1 MSALLMFLLPNLL
14 DWMVKGLDRA
24 LAALIRNAV
33 VGFGGSLSVAQWNVA
48 IGVAN
53 RLGWVMGF
61 VNMALCAL
69 GAVAGAVRARPAE
82 SLKSFAMAFLAWPVT
97 AAVISMVIPLQGV
110 VGQLTARVMDSAAG
124 EGADAASGSYIMSFV
139 SLMFAPLGGIAWLL
153 RVVLYLV
160 LVIGAVGLALS
171 MSMCSLSMILLV
183 GVAPVPLMTLGWSA
197 SRRVMTKWVQAFLGV
212 LLAPLCTALIIY
224 VGGALMNSSASG
236 LEGLWNTLVG
246 LAAIL
251 MGIYSPRLLMPAV
264 SFIGDN
270 VTARLQD
277 GAAAAGRG
285 AVTGAVRAAADV
297 TREVV
302 RIAAAGFWVVPRA
315 RRPRR
320 RATPVSATRRAAC
333 WEDCSRGR
341 PTGRPG
347 RLERTRARMPA
358 RPARSLGRI
367 PSEAGAP
374 SSGTGACR
382 RFLPRIFRPRRTRH
396 RFLWGRVRMG
406 RNPARTDQSW
416 RGGPRTPLLG
426 PGSRRYRD
434 RAAFRARRGF
444 RERRDPAARAVPVA
458 RAVPASPA
466 RRDTRAA
473 MDCRGRMGARV
484 PPRRYRHEGRWSGD
498 ARPHGRARFGIL
510 EDACPSMMVVRGP
523 AWCRRRRSAG

>member
-277 GAAAAGRG
+277 GAAAAERG

-302 RIAAAGFWVVPRA
+302 RIAAAGILGGPAGAAAQAAGDAGLGDKAGGLLGGLFKGPSDGTSRPSGEDAGKDAGPSGAEPGTDPVGGGSPVVGDGGVPAVPSPDLPPAPDAAPVPVGTRPDGTESRPDGSVMEGRA
-315 RRPRR
+315 SDPAAGARIQAVPGPGGLPGEAGLPGAAGSGGQGGAGEPGEEGHPGRDGLPGPHGREG
-320 RATPVSATRRAAC
+320 AAAPVSA
-333 WEDCSRGR
+333 
-341 PTGRPG
+341 
-347 RLERTRARMPA
+347 
-358 RPARSLGRI
+358 
-367 PSEAGAP
+367 
-374 SSGTGACR
+374 
-382 RFLPRIFRPRRTRH
+382 
-396 RFLWGRVRMG
+396 
-406 RNPARTDQSW
+406 
-416 RGGPRTPLLG
+416 
-426 PGSRRYRD
+426 
-434 RAAFRARRGF
+434 
-444 RERRDPAARAVPVA
+444 
-458 RAVPASPA
+458 
-466 RRDTRAA
+466 
-473 MDCRGRMGARV
+473 
-484 PPRRYRHEGRWSGD
+484 
-498 ARPHGRARFGIL
+498 
-510 EDACPSMMVVRGP
+510 RGP
-523 AWCRRRRSAG
+523 VVG